1 MTLYELAAEYKQ
13 LMDMAE
19 EGLLDEEALHDTLEA
34 VGGEIEVKAD
44 GYAKIIRQLEADA
57 GAVKAEMDRLKER
70 KAVLDSNVSRLKGA
84 LEAAMRETGKTRF
97 KTTLF
102 GFGIQ
107 KNPPSADIPDE
118 AAVPAEFRIPQPD
131 KIDKKAV
138 TAYLKEHGPQ
148 WWGSLKQ
155 TESLRIR

>member
-1 MTLYELAAEYKQ
+1 MTLYELTDKFQQ
-13 LMDMAE
+13 LLALAE
-19 EGLLDEEALHDTLEA
+19 EEDIDAKTIKDTLES
-34 VGGEIEVKAD
+34 VSMEFEDKAD
-44 GYAKIIRQLEADA
+44 AYAKVIRQLEAEA
-57 GAVKAEMDRLKER
+57 GAVKAEMERLKDR
-70 KAVLDSNVSRLKGA
+70 KAILDANAARLKSA
-84 LEAAMRETGKTRF
+84 LEGAMRQTGKTKF

-118 AAVPAEFRIPQPD
+118 TVVPEEFRIPQPD

-138 TAYLKEHGPQ
+138 TAYLKENGPQ